1 MQLLGHHSVSYACLP
16 AALPKSIGQLV
27 ALVTLDVS
35 NNRITCKPA
44 KPMLYTGSVCL
55 TPHLCMFPTAVP
67 DSMGQLH
74 SLRDLYVDG
83 DVLKGEPGRVLGAAS
98 DVRTSRNVC
107 VAHRPARIA

>member
-55 TPHLCMFPTAVP
+55 TPHLCMFPTQP
-67 DSMGQLH
+67 CQT
-74 SLRDLYVDG
+74 
-83 DVLKGEPGRVLGAAS
+83 PWAS
-98 DVRTSRNVC
+98 FILFGTFTWTGMSSKVSQGGC
-107 VAHRPARIA
+107 